1 MKMKGVTISEFI
13 DILKKYPQDAKIG
26 ILDYYN
32 GEMYGTNNIH
42 IWKWNED
49 INELEDE
56 KCDYYIF

>member
-1 MKMKGVTISEFI
+1 MEIKGITISEFI
-13 DILKKYPQDAKIG
+13 DILKKYPQDARIG
-26 ILDYYN
+26 ILDYDN

-42 IWKWNED
+42 IWKWSED

>member
-1 MKMKGVTISEFI
+1 MKGVTISEFI

-26 ILDYYN
+26 ILDYDN
-32 GEMYGTNNIH
+32 GEMYSTNNIH